1 MMNTNDFNQ
10 KDNFTQEDFKL
21 VQVDAKI
28 HDLKFETKP
37 TTFFKDAM
45 RRFAK
50 NKSSVVGAIILG
62 ILVLLSIFVPVI
74 STHNIKTINTDER
87 FLAPKLF
94 KTGTGFWDG
103 TRTYTNIVY
112 DTVNKV
118 PADYNPDAVYKVIGT
133 REEKINVANKY
144 GVGGYVILES
154 DSNKREEYFL
164 SSSTITFT
172 SDDFQFDT
180 TLSNVDGAL
189 DGELAEY
196 CIVLKDKEN
205 EIILKD
211 WSKEYGEFTIDISKA
226 LQEKGL
232 DTFTGTLTFKT
243 RRSANGDSN
252 KKFYILIE
260 KGVFSSSESFANDC
274 SFVDATTMVCQA
286 PRLSNDQSVNPMFW
300 TSNGRKGIYQST
312 ITYCDFVYDTYAKAY
327 GEEVVTYSKS
337 QLDKFVKNKWITY
350 SYSNGKI
357 DYKILDED
365 KCPFQSIDS
374 CQENPITKELLSVKA
389 SCEKWKDL
397 GYKKMPKFIFGTDEY
412 GHDIFKK
419 AFAGLRTSL
428 ILGICTTAFCF
439 LFGLCWGS
447 ISGYFGGNVD
457 LAMERFCEIL
467 SGVPWIVVMTLCILH
482 LGNNFLTFFFALCLT
497 GWMGTAART
506 RTQFYRFKGREYI
519 LASRTL
525 GSSDARLIFRHILPN
540 SLGTI
545 ITSSVL
551 MIPSIIFSEATLA
564 YLNLGLQGVE
574 SFGVM
579 MAHNQQYIDKYPNL
593 VVFPAVIIALM
604 MISFNLFGNGLRDAF
619 NPSLKG
625 SE

>member
-118 PADYNPDAVYKVIGT
+118 PADYNPNAVYKVIGT

-164 SSSTITFT
+164 SSSTIKFT
-172 SDDFQFDT
+172 KNDDFKFDT

-196 CIVLKDKEN
+196 CIVLKYKDN

-211 WSKEYGEFTIDISKA
+211 WSKEYGELTIDISKA

-260 KGVFSSSESFANDC
+260 KGVFSSSKPFANDC
-274 SFVDATTMVCQA
+274 SFVDATTMVCQE
-286 PRLSNDQSVNPMFW
+286 PRLSNAVNPMFW

-327 GEEVVTYSKS
+327 GEEVVIYYKS
-337 QLDKFVKNKWITY
+337 NLDKFKKNKWIDY
-350 SYSNGKI
+350 SFSNGEI
-357 DYKILDED
+357 TYEILDKEN
-365 KCPFQSIDS
+365 CPFQSIIS
-374 CQENPITKELLSVKA
+374 CEENPITHEISSVKA
-389 SCEKWKDL
+389 NCEKWKDL